1 MIDQILSYADKLG
14 KLLSVFKVSM
24 IVGVFVN
31 LAIIIV
37 LFKLT
42 DIFIHKLHQR
52 FKSNEN
58 AASFVHI
65 FPILEKIIKFLIVF
79 FVVAS
84 FLQSHGYSLTSVI
97 AGFGITGL
105 AVGFAAQQ
113 TIASMFGTMGI
124 LADKTYKIGD
134 YIKINDLEGT
144 VESINLRSTK
154 IRSLPN
160 YLVTVPND
168 VVANNIVENITRA
181 HKRRIDA
188 TFGITYDTSNEKIE
202 RAMEIIR
209 IVAQRHP
216 EVYDDYAVNIETL
229 DSSSI
234 NIRLIAYAKTRIYT
248 EFLRIRSEV
257 YLDVIK
263 QFREDKI
270 EFAFPSTTVYMAKN

>member
-52 FKSNEN
+52 FKSNEY

-209 IVAQRHP
+209 FVAQRHP